1 MADLLVM
8 SSARQIVV
16 RQWWVL
22 RRGNPWTLL
31 VNGLFEPFLYLMSI
45 GVGIGT
51 LIGTHGRT
59 IAGGYSYASFVA
71 PALLAT
77 SAMNTATAET
87 IWGLWYRVRFE
98 RLYDSLI
105 TTPLTAY
112 DIAVGETGAATLR
125 GLFAGSCF
133 LGVIAALGMTH
144 SMWAL
149 LALPAVALSAFSFA
163 AAGLATAT
171 FMRELHH
178 NQYVQLVMLPMFLFS
193 ATFYPLS
200 VYPTFI
206 RDVVAALPLYQS
218 TNLLRG
224 LTTVRDRLPG
234 RVRTA
239 DAVAR
244 IASTDAPARALTPDC
259 ETPAHAYDGSALLC
273 TTSR

>member
-1 MADLLVM
+1 MADQLVM
-8 SSARQIVV
+8 SSARLIVV
-16 RQWWVL
+16 RHWWVL

-31 VNGLFEPFLYLMSI
+31 VNGLFEPFLYLMSV

-51 LIGTHGRT
+51 LIGAPGRA

-87 IWGLWYRVRFE
+87 IWGLWFRMRFE
-98 RLYDSLI
+98 KFYDSLI

-112 DIAVGETGAATLR
+112 DIAVGETTAAGLR

-133 LGVIAALGMTH
+133 LGVLAVLGMTH

-149 LALPAVALSAFSFA
+149 LASPAVALSAFSCA

-171 FMRELHH
+171 LMRELHH

-200 VYPTFI
+200 IYPTPI
-206 RDVVAALPLYQS
+206 HDVVAALPLYQS
-218 TNLLRG
+218 TNLIRG
-224 LTTVRDRLPG
+224 LTLGNVG
-234 RVRTA
+234 RAQVF
-239 DAVAR
+239 AVAYL
-244 IASTDAPARALTPDC
+244 STFGLLSLWFGARRLTK
-259 ETPAHAYDGSALLC
+259 LLEH
-273 TTSR
+273 

>member
-1 MADLLVM
+1 MADLLVI

-16 RQWWVL
+16 RHWWVL

-45 GVGIGT
+45 GVGIGS
-51 LIGTHGRT
+51 LIGPHGRT

-87 IWGLWYRVRFE
+87 IWGLWYRMRFE
-98 RLYDSLI
+98 RFYDSLI

-112 DIAVGETGAATLR
+112 DIAVGEVGAATLR

-133 LGVIAALGMTH
+133 LGVIALLGMTH
-144 SMWAL
+144 SMWAV
-149 LALPAVALSAFSFA
+149 LALPAVALAAFSFA
-163 AAGLATAT
+163 AAGLATT
-171 FMRELHH
+171 TLMRELHH

-200 VYPTFI
+200 ICPTFV

-218 TNLLRG
+218 TTLLRG
-224 LTTVRDRLPG
+224 LTLGQVGAGQLFAAGYLLVFGLASLGFGSRRLK
-234 RVRTA
+234 R
-239 DAVAR
+239 
-244 IASTDAPARALTPDC
+244 
-259 ETPAHAYDGSALLC
+259 LLGH
-273 TTSR
+273 